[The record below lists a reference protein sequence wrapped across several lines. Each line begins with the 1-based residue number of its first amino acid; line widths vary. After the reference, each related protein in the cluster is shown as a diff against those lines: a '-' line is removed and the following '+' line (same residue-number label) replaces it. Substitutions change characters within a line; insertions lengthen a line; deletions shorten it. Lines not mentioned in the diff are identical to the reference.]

1 MPANMVLSFITA
13 AISRLA
19 TETCDAKSHLFTGK
33 AKLPKRYRL
42 KSFYWITLGQTLL
55 VGFLGALLSG
65 GSLIAAA
72 AIGAALPTVLKS
84 PATLAKF
91 LKTVH

>member
-1 MPANMVLSFITA
+1 MVLSFITA

-19 TETCDAKSHLFTGK
+19 TETCEAKSHLLTRK
-33 AKLPKRYRL
+33 AQLPKRYRL

-55 VGFLGALLSG
+55 AGILGALLSS
-65 GSLIAAA
+65 GSLIGAA
-72 AIGAALPTVLKS
+72 AIGAALPTLFKS

-91 LKTVH
+91 LKSVL